1 MSTVTNIHRH
11 GTPMMGVRF
20 ILENSRRI
28 LASVNSFTYN
38 FRDRQSFVTSL
49 KELTYMKKVLFTCI
63 GTDRAT
69 GDCLG
74 PLVGTNLKRLGYSVL
89 GTMDEPLHAQNL
101 IRELQKVPT
110 IYDHHLVLAIDASL
124 GRLEDI
130 GTITLANYP
139 LKPGSGVHKDL
150 PPVGNI
156 SIMGIVNM
164 GGFLELQILQCTRLN
179 TVMKLASDITHL
191 IWQSIPS
198 SRGNSLRG

>member
-1 MSTVTNIHRH
+1 
-11 GTPMMGVRF
+11 MGVK
-20 ILENSRRI
+20 IIIESSRRI
-28 LASVNSFTYN
+28 LASINAFDFNFT
-38 FRDRQSFVTSL
+38 DRQSFVSTL
-49 KELTYMKKVLFTCI
+49 KEITYMKKVLFICI

-89 GTMDEPLHAQNL
+89 GTMDEPLHAKNL
-101 IRELQKVPT
+101 IQELQKVST
-110 IYDHHLVLAIDASL
+110 IYNPDLVLAIDASL

-130 GTITLANYP
+130 GTINLANSP
-139 LKPGSGVHKDL
+139 LRPGAGVHKDL

-156 SIMGIVNM
+156 SIIGIVNM

-191 IWQSIPS
+191 IWQAIPV
-198 SRGNSLRG
+198 SRRDSLHV

>member
-1 MSTVTNIHRH
+1 
-11 GTPMMGVRF
+11 MMGVRF

-49 KELTYMKKVLFTCI
+49 KELTHMKKVLFTCI

-89 GTMDEPLHAQNL
+89 GTMGEPLHAQNL
-101 IRELQKVPT
+101 IRELQKVPI

-139 LKPGSGVHKDL
+139 LQPGSGVHKDL